1 MIVGLCF
8 LGQFFISEV
17 LFFVCVFLFFV
28 FSKVC
33 YLVIMCR
40 RDSFIT
46 HRAFCD
52 ALAVESAKEP
62 VAPPSVEEEP
72 DPQTV
77 DPSPPSPPVQSPPS
91 VPTSSAAISL
101 VLPDQTPGD
110 LSGNC
115 NIRDLIELC
124 WV

>member
-1 MIVGLCF
+1 
-8 LGQFFISEV
+8 
-17 LFFVCVFLFFV
+17 
-28 FSKVC
+28 
-33 YLVIMCR
+33 MCR

-91 VPTSSAAISL
+91 VPTSSAAVSL

-110 LSGNC
+110 LSGTC
-115 NIRDLIELC
+115 NFSDCILLICWYNSIIDLLGLSLVSDQQILFLC
-124 WV
+124 F

>member
-1 MIVGLCF
+1 MR
-8 LGQFFISEV
+8 
-17 LFFVCVFLFFV
+17 
-28 FSKVC
+28 
-33 YLVIMCR
+33 R

-62 VAPPSVEEEP
+62 VAPPSAEEEP

-77 DPSPPSPPVQSPPS
+77 DSSPPPPPTPAPPS

-101 VLPDQTPGD
+101 DLPDQT
-110 LSGNC
+110 LGNFIQ
-115 NIRDLIELC
+115 NLC
-124 WV
+124 FL